1 MILSKNPMFDI
12 KKKIHFIGIGGIGMS
27 ALASILSDKG
37 FKVSGSDS
45 SENYITKKL
54 KKKKI
59 TVHHGHSKSNLKNI
73 DIVVHSS
80 AIKKNNIE
88 LKFAKKNKIPI
99 FSRAMMLADVMKL
112 KSSIT
117 VSGSHGKTTTTSL
130 IASILERSNYDPTII
145 NGGIINGLDL
155 NAKLGKGQWLV
166 AEADESDGSFVFL
179 PSTIGIINNIDL
191 EHTDYYSDLNHLK
204 KAFIKYA
211 KNIPFYGLL
220 FLCIDDKNI
229 VDIKQKL
236 SSQKIIS
243 YGLNTSA
250 NFSATNLKIF
260 IKQNNFFTSF
270 DLIENLKKKKIIKN
284 FTLPLVGKHNVQN
297 CLAAISLSR
306 SLNISYTKIKKS
318 ISQFQ
323 GVKRRFSIL
332 SNKNGNLIIDDYAHH
347 PSEIKATLESL
358 KLISKKN
365 IITIIEP
372 HRFSRLTS
380 FLPDFIKSLSESN
393 SIFVLP
399 VYSAGEKLKSK
410 INSLSFCK
418 LLEKKFKRK
427 YVYLVTNEK
436 KFFKNLEKE
445 ITPGDNIIFL
455 GAGRSTI
462 IAEKF
467 CKYLGVIK

>member
-1 MILSKNPMFDI
+1 MILLKNRMFDI

-27 ALASILSDKG
+27 AIASILSEKG
-37 FKVSGSDS
+37 FEVSGSDL
-45 SENYITKKL
+45 SENYIIKKL

-59 TVHHGHSKSNLKNI
+59 TVHLGHSKNNLKNI

-80 AIKKNNIE
+80 AIKKDNIE
-88 LKFAKKNKIPI
+88 LKFAKKNKIPVYT
-99 FSRAMMLADVMKL
+99 RAMLLADVMRL

-130 IASILERSNYDPTII
+130 IASILEKSDYDPTII
-145 NGGIINGLDL
+145 NGGIINGLDF
-155 NAKLGKGQWLV
+155 NAKLGDGKWLV

-191 EHTDYYSDLNHLK
+191 EHTDYYTDINHLK

-211 KNIPFYGLL
+211 KNIPFFGLL

-229 VDIKQKL
+229 VEIRQKL
-236 SSQKIIS
+236 SSHKIIT
-243 YGLNTSA
+243 YGLSNSA
-250 NFSATNLKIF
+250 NFSATNLKVL
-260 IKQNNFFTSF
+260 IKKNKFFTSF

-284 FTLPLVGKHNVQN
+284 FVLPLVGKHNVQN
-297 CLAAISLSR
+297 CLAAISLSK
-306 SLNISYTKIKKS
+306 SLDISYSKIKKS

-323 GVKRRFSIL
+323 GVKRRFNIL
-332 SNKNGNLIIDDYAHH
+332 SNKNGNLVIDDYAHH

-358 KLISKKN
+358 KLISTKK
-365 IITIIEP
+365 IITVIEP
-372 HRFSRLTS
+372 HRFSRLTF
-380 FLPDFIKSLSESN
+380 FLSEFIKSLSKSD

-399 VYSAGEKLKSK
+399 VYSAGEKRKSK
-410 INSLSFCK
+410 IDSLSFCK
-418 LLEKKFKRK
+418 LLDKKFKKK
-427 YVYLVTNEK
+427 YVSLVTNEK
-436 KFFKNLEKE
+436 KFFENLKKK
-445 ITPGDNIIFL
+445 ISPGDNVIFL

-467 CKYLGVIK
+467 CKYLNVIK